1 MRAITASYDSA
12 EAAITAIEAGADI
25 ILMPEDFK
33 EAYEGVLEAVR
44 SGEISEERINTSLV
58 RIVKAKLGM
67 Y

>member
-1 MRAITASYDSA
+1 
-12 EAAITAIEAGADI
+12 
-25 ILMPEDFK
+25 MPKDFK
-33 EAYEGVLEAVR
+33 AAYAGVLEAVR